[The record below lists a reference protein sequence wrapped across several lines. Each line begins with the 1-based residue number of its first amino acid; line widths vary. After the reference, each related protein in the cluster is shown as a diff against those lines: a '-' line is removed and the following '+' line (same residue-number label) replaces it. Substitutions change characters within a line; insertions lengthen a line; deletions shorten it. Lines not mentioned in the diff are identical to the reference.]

1 MTKNKYYLLLVL
13 LAVVGAITAVSLL
26 GTMSA
31 HVNAFEFQVALQV
44 FDHGFTEIRLPPLGS
59 IRAQTHETPFKI
71 TVTLTNIDLQ
81 GIRNLLEIE
90 QEREVGEIAD
100 RFREDIYEIAKRFI
114 FRLILLAAIG
124 GGLAVWLL
132 RPKRRLSYIIGLLIG
147 ATLMSGSLFHTYR
160 TYDLRNFENP
170 EFRGVLEVA
179 PWMIN
184 FTQEAVV
191 KVDELGRKLQIVA
204 ENLYQVYQTLDTLE
218 LREPLESNLRVL
230 HISDI
235 HNNPA
240 AFDFVRKIATSF
252 SADFIVNT
260 GDETDFGTPLESMI
274 FQEIV
279 DLKIPYVFL
288 GGNHDSPETLKAISQ
303 IENVI
308 LLDRDIVQLKG
319 LTIFGFSD
327 PAAKSAEI
335 TPMSAEE
342 IHLNVAEIQSFIDE
356 ADVKPNIL
364 AVHNH
369 RLAHELTGLAPVIM
383 HGHDHRV
390 AIVKKD
396 ETIILDAGTSGASG
410 IRGLQTVNET
420 PYSVLLLYFK
430 VEKERTVLTAVDVFK
445 VFNLRSGF
453 TLERTVLNKII
464 SGESRENG
472 ENGIEIR

>member
-1 MTKNKYYLLLVL
+1 MNKNKYYFLLVL
-13 LAVVGAITAVSLL
+13 LAVAGAITAVSLL

-31 HVNAFEFQVALQV
+31 HVNAFEFQIALQV

-81 GIRNLLEIE
+81 GIKNLLEADPE
-90 QEREVGEIAD
+90 GEAREITD
-100 RFREDIYEIAKRFI
+100 QFREDIYQIVKRYI
-114 FRLILLAAIG
+114 FRLILLASIG
-124 GGLAVWLL
+124 GGFAVTLL
-132 RPKRRLSYIIGLLIG
+132 RPKRRLTYIIGLLIG

-160 TYDLRNFENP
+160 TYDLKNFENP

-179 PWMIN
+179 PWMIS
-184 FTQEAVV
+184 FTQEAIV
-191 KVDELGRKLQIVA
+191 KVDKLGRRLQIVA
-204 ENLYQVYQTLDTLE
+204 ENLFQVYQTLETLE
-218 LREPLESNLRVL
+218 LREPLDSNLRVL

-240 AFDFVRKIATSF
+240 AFDFVRQIARSF
-252 SADFIVNT
+252 RADFIINT
-260 GDETDFGTPLESMI
+260 GDETDFGTPLESII
-274 FQEIV
+274 FQQIV

-303 IENVI
+303 IDNVV

-319 LTIFGFSD
+319 LTILGFSD
-327 PAAKSAEI
+327 PASKSAEI
-335 TPMSAEE
+335 TPMGVDELN
-342 IHLNVAEIQSFIDE
+342 LNVAEIQTFIE
-356 ADVKPNIL
+356 ESQLKPDIL

-369 RLAHELTGLAPVIM
+369 RLAHELAGVAPMIM
-383 HGHDHRV
+383 HGHDHKV
-390 AIVKKD
+390 AITERD
-396 ETIILDAGTSGASG
+396 ETIILDAGTTGASG

-430 VEKERTVLTAVDVFK
+430 VEEERIVILTAVDVFK
-445 VFNLRSGF
+445 VHNLRTGF

-464 SGESRENG
+464 SGENG
-472 ENGIEIR
+472 ENGIENL

>member
-1 MTKNKYYLLLVL
+1 MAKNKYYFLLVL
-13 LAVVGAITAVSLL
+13 LAVAGAITAVSLL

-81 GIRNLLEIE
+81 GIKNLLEADPKGE
-90 QEREVGEIAD
+90 VREITD
-100 RFREDIYEIAKRFI
+100 QFREDIYQIVKRYI
-114 FRLILLAAIG
+114 FRLILLASIG
-124 GGLAVWLL
+124 GGLAVTLL
-132 RPKRRLSYIIGLLIG
+132 RPKRRLTYIIGLLIG
-147 ATLMSGSLFHTYR
+147 ATLMSGSLSHTYR
-160 TYDLRNFENP
+160 TYDLNNFENP

-179 PWMIN
+179 PWMIS
-184 FTQEAVV
+184 FSQEAIV
-191 KVDELGRKLQIVA
+191 KVDELGRRLQIVA
-204 ENLYQVYQTLDTLE
+204 ENLFQVYQTLETLD
-218 LREPLESNLRVL
+218 LREPLDSNLRVL

-240 AFDFVRKIATSF
+240 AFDFVGQIATSF
-252 SADFIVNT
+252 RADFIINT
-260 GDETDFGTPLESMI
+260 GDETDFGTPLESII
-274 FQEIV
+274 FQQIV

-303 IENVI
+303 IDNVI

-319 LTIFGFSD
+319 LMILGFSD
-327 PAAKSAEI
+327 PASKSAEI
-335 TPMSAEE
+335 TPMGTDEVS
-342 IHLNVAEIQSFIDE
+342 LNVAEIQTFIEE
-356 ADVKPNIL
+356 AQLKPDIL

-369 RLAHELTGLAPVIM
+369 RLAHELVGVAPIIM

-390 AIVKKD
+390 AIAERD
-396 ETIILDAGTSGASG
+396 ETIILDAGTTGASG

-430 VEKERTVLTAVDVFK
+430 VEEDGIVLTAVDVFK

-453 TLERTVLNKII
+453 TLERTVLNKKV
-464 SGESRENG
+464 SGEH
-472 ENGIEIR
+472 GIENR